1 MSGLFDLSGDPFGP
15 AVTQIAEGIIM
26 SNPTAVDD
34 LISVI
39 VPSLADDQA
48 LDKLRWMP
56 RVAPGG
62 LAGVDLIFPIA
73 GNTCLVVLTATGTAW
88 VAAWWPY

>member
-1 MSGLFDLSGDPFGP
+1 MSGLFDLSDDPFGP
-15 AVTQIAEGIIM
+15 ATSKIAEGVIV
-26 SNPTAVDD
+26 SNPGAVSE
-34 LISVI
+34 LISVV

-48 LDKLRWMP
+48 LDKLRWTP
-56 RVAPGG
+56 RVESSITGAVVVLP
-62 LAGVDLIFPIA
+62 VA